1 MCTGYTRYL
10 AKMNSLFDTLVCRM
24 GKIFIL
30 FGVWG
35 GRVERVLISQH
46 ILAAAGRTSVDRSSK
61 ATLLLTVPGG
71 ALKSSAMDVSVRPFE
86 IAVAMLFIKLYV
98 VG

>member
-1 MCTGYTRYL
+1 VGDTERPACAGWTG
-10 AKMNSLFDTLVCRM
+10 
-24 GKIFIL
+24 IL
-30 FGVWG
+30 WG
-35 GRVERVLISQH
+35 GGVNFEKVQH

-71 ALKSSAMDVSVRPFE
+71 ALKSSAMDVSVRPFG
-86 IAVAMLFIKLYV
+86 IAIAMLFIKLYV

>member
-1 MCTGYTRYL
+1 MYRVHSLIAYSTPSCAEL
-10 AKMNSLFDTLVCRM
+10 ARFLFCLGC
-24 GKIFIL
+24 
-30 FGVWG
+30 WG

>member
-1 MCTGYTRYL
+1 MVYWREGERD
-10 AKMNSLFDTLVCRM
+10 LFREQ
-24 GKIFIL
+24 IA
-30 FGVWG
+30 
-35 GRVERVLISQH
+35 QH

-71 ALKSSAMDVSVRPFE
+71 ALKSSAMDVSVRPFG

>member
-1 MCTGYTRYL
+1 
-10 AKMNSLFDTLVCRM
+10 VCRDARY
-24 GKIFIL
+24 F
-30 FGVWG
+30 VG
-35 GRVERVLISQH
+35 GRGVNFEKVQH

-71 ALKSSAMDVSVRPFE
+71 ALKSSAMDVSVRPFG
-86 IAVAMLFIKLYV
+86 IAIAMLFIKLYV

>member
-1 MCTGYTRYL
+1 
-10 AKMNSLFDTLVCRM
+10 MNRIQEILSFLYGEEGERDLFREQ
-24 GKIFIL
+24 IA
-30 FGVWG
+30 
-35 GRVERVLISQH
+35 QH

-71 ALKSSAMDVSVRPFE
+71 ALKSSAMDVSVRPFG